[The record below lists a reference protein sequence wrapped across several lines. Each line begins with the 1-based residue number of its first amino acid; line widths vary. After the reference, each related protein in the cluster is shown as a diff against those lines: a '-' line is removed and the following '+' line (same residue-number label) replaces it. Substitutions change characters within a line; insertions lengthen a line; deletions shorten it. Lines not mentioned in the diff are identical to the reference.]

1 MYVSETLE
9 PNLNNFN
16 SYFIASS
23 LCSYPVNSIC
33 NFVQINFLN
42 RHVIAYY
49 VILPMG
55 KYDQVH

>member
-9 PNLNNFN
+9 PNLTIFN
-16 SYFIASS
+16 SNFIASS
-23 LCSYPVNSIC
+23 LCSYPVNSIG

-55 KYDQVH
+55 KYDQVY